1 MCTLFKVILLTCL
14 YSLHW
19 RFYQT
24 VRLHIILVPGSCWG
38 LLEQPVGHSVWW
50 FLEFCGCKC
59 GIVTTRHVNFA
70 DPFFCVSLSLLPWL
84 WLTPQHRLRH
94 VKSLLVRNLTLPDI
108 FHSSHDALSVSV
120 YFTLHS
126 THYPDKGTCSSFTEM
141 TLINFELHVDLQS
154 NAFFEQEV
162 EATISFSY
170 GGCFCFPDYFLTVT
184 IADVTL

>member
-1 MCTLFKVILLTCL
+1 MSLLT
-14 YSLHW
+14 SLLKYRNQIHVA
-19 RFYQT
+19 RDIPIIFIHLRKFYDT
-24 VRLHIILVPGSCWG
+24 CIFSRLFVFMWSMTSSHVIIPT
-38 LLEQPVGHSVWW
+38 
-50 FLEFCGCKC
+50 
-59 GIVTTRHVNFA
+59 VTTRHVNFA
-70 DPFFCVSLSLLPWL
+70 DPFFVFHSLLLPWL
-84 WLTPQHRLRH
+84 WPTPQHRLRH

-184 IADVTL
+184 IADVTLIDT